1 MSERGMKWG
10 FRPVASVPIPS
21 CGSAD
26 QPVRQVCILISR
38 TFLFL
43 FGAWLPYVRLLLKD
57 VVQVRLK
64 WQNSRPRTCVY
75 KLLLSLR
82 RRWRRGSRVTL
93 IWMIWQ
99 SGVLR
104 KMAETALLWRPV
116 VRTCQVR
123 CLLPSLTRLN
133 VVTGST
139 DILAS
144 AVRMLR
150 LSDEGL
156 TWLLPS
162 FLGQWQIHFGY
173 VYITRPY
180 NIFLYLFIMLSP
192 INISLNVFLLVAF
205 LFASVEIASKP
216 LNKII
221 CTYRKIRWVTV
232 GPLQWYCWT
241 PIEYDT
247 LPKFNVAP
255 EKLPSQ

>member
-1 MSERGMKWG
+1 
-10 FRPVASVPIPS
+10 
-21 CGSAD
+21 
-26 QPVRQVCILISR
+26 
-38 TFLFL
+38 
-43 FGAWLPYVRLLLKD
+43 
-57 VVQVRLK
+57 
-64 WQNSRPRTCVY
+64 
-75 KLLLSLR
+75 
-82 RRWRRGSRVTL
+82 
-93 IWMIWQ
+93 
-99 SGVLR
+99 
-104 KMAETALLWRPV
+104 MAELQAQDLRVQAVTVSAAEMAKGISSDLDMNDMTVRSLEEDGGNGVAMTTGSPNMSSEMSFALLNTV
-116 VRTCQVR
+116 
-123 CLLPSLTRLN
+123 N